1 MIARQQ
7 EIGLS
12 VFQTNHSDVDD
23 DAVGRTTSLPLSLVR
38 HLYVQPDH
46 LPRLA
51 RDKHRK
57 RWRNRGPFSAG
68 LHHDGGDD
76 CEVPR
81 LLRAT
86 LRCEAYPVAQQH
98 TKSRSAPS
106 ARERSSES
114 DSDVASCDVHLIE
127 MYM

>member
-51 RDKHRK
+51 RDKHKELEKTGGRFLQDCITMAEMTAK
-57 RWRNRGPFSAG
+57 YHGFLGP
-68 LHHDGGDD
+68 
-76 CEVPR
+76 
-81 LLRAT
+81 
-86 LRCEAYPVAQQH
+86 RCGVKPIQ
-98 TKSRSAPS
+98 
-106 ARERSSES
+106 
-114 DSDVASCDVHLIE
+114 
-127 MYM
+127 